1 MAGDRKGRPYMRRQ
15 VARWPRAMASARVR
29 FPDAAPAGERGGKKM
44 LTYIYGMRL
53 RGYSPGCQPKEGF
66 LMRLDDPK
74 GKYFD
79 LLSYNRELSFEEM
92 RDYELDFLTT
102 LPT

>member
-1 MAGDRKGRPYMRRQ
+1 
-15 VARWPRAMASARVR
+15 
-29 FPDAAPAGERGGKKM
+29 M

-66 LMRLDDPK
+66 VMRLDDPK
-74 GKYFD
+74 GKYHD
-79 LLSYNRELSFEEM
+79 LISYDRELTEKEV

>member
-1 MAGDRKGRPYMRRQ
+1 
-15 VARWPRAMASARVR
+15 
-29 FPDAAPAGERGGKKM
+29 
-44 LTYIYGMRL
+44 MRL

-66 LMRLDDPK
+66 VMRLDDPK
-74 GKYFD
+74 GKYHD
-79 LLSYNRELSFEEM
+79 LISYDRELTEKEV